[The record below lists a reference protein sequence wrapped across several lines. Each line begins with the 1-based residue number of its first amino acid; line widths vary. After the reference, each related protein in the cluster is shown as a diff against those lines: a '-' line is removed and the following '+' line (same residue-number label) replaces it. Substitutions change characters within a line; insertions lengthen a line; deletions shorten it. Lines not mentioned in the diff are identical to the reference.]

1 MFQHPSRV
9 VLERPVTRYEPD
21 RKDRTD
27 VPATADVLGGDGRT
41 HFATFAVGGVT
52 VYVAE
57 GDGEDGGR
65 CAGAVPNLGPNLE
78 QFRRTLKWMLR
89 KAGGMSTENRART
102 DGEPLIRE
110 VRMEDGGLILY
121 DPDSEEA
128 WIQADGPDS
137 VG

>member
-1 MFQHPSRV
+1 MTP
-9 VLERPVTRYEPD
+9 YEPD
-21 RKDRTD
+21 REDRTD
-27 VPATADVLGGDGRT
+27 VPTTADVLGGDGDGRT
-41 HFATFAVGGVT
+41 HFATSAVDGVT

-57 GDGEDGGR
+57 GDGEDDGR
-65 CAGAVPNLGPNLE
+65 CAGTVPNLGPNLE
-78 QFRRTLKWMLR
+78 RFRRTLKWVLR

-128 WIQADGPDS
+128 WIQADGPHS

>member
-1 MFQHPSRV
+1 MRRREF
-9 VLERPVTRYEPD
+9 L
-21 RKDRTD
+21 
-27 VPATADVLGGDGRT
+27 TAAGT
-41 HFATFAVGGVT
+41 ASTAAVAGCSVGSST
-52 VYVAE
+52 
-57 GDGEDGGR
+57 GDGEDDGR
-65 CAGAVPNLGPNLE
+65 CAGTVPNLGPNLE
-78 QFRRTLKWMLR
+78 QFRRTLKWVLQ
-89 KAGGMSTENRART
+89 KAGGMSTDNRART